1 MYRQIVKNIMST
13 KTGKTGGGTV
23 QNKIKVVNAEVIF
36 ANLTDE
42 GFGTKLTIKLTP
54 ELEKQI
60 TEFWK
65 ANNIGNE
72 KTVIGVPNIKEY
84 EGTRQLSLK
93 INEHTRFAGLNG
105 LTTDN
110 LGFGARIN
118 FFLNAFEY
126 SNKFTKGKTYT
137 GASISAVVIL
147 EGKRT
152 GADADLSDL
161 LNDLRDENTTV
172 EGNVSNN
179 NNNALNEAKK
189 TSGEVI
195 DDLPF

>member
-1 MYRQIVKNIMST
+1 MTT
-13 KTGKTGGGTV
+13 KKTEKASGNTAK
-23 QNKIKVVNAEVIF
+23 NKIKVVNAEVIF
-36 ANLTDE
+36 ANLVDE
-42 GFGTKLTIKLTP
+42 GFGTSLTIKLTP

-72 KTVIGVPNIKEY
+72 KTVIGEPNIKEY

-126 SNKFTKGKTYT
+126 KNKFTKGKTYT
-137 GASISAVVIL
+137 GASISAVV
-147 EGKRT
+147 
-152 GADADLSDL
+152 
-161 LNDLRDENTTV
+161 
-172 EGNVSNN
+172 
-179 NNNALNEAKK
+179 
-189 TSGEVI
+189 
-195 DDLPF
+195 

>member
-1 MYRQIVKNIMST
+1 MYRQIVNNIMST
-13 KTGKTGGGTV
+13 KKEKPTGTA

-36 ANLTDE
+36 ANLIDE
-42 GFGTKLTIKLTP
+42 GFGTSLTIKLTP

-65 ANNIGNE
+65 TNNIGNE
-72 KTVIGVPNIKEY
+72 KTVIGEPNIKEY

-93 INEHTRFAGLNG
+93 INEHTKFAGLNG

-110 LGFGARIN
+110 LGFGARVN

-126 SNKFTKGKTYT
+126 SNKFTRGKTYT

-161 LNDLRDENTTV
+161 LNDLRDEDTVV

-179 NNNALNEAKK
+179 NNNALNEPKK
-189 TSGEVI
+189 PSGEVI

>member
-1 MYRQIVKNIMST
+1 MST
-13 KTGKTGGGTV
+13 KKEKATESAR

-42 GFGTKLTIKLTP
+42 GFGTSLTIKLTP
-54 ELEKQI
+54 EIEKQI

-72 KTVIGVPNIKEY
+72 KTVIGEPNIKEY

-93 INEHTRFAGLNG
+93 INEHTKFAGIKG

-110 LGFGARIN
+110 LGFGAKIN

-126 SNKFTKGKTYT
+126 SNKFTKGKTYV

-147 EGKRT
+147 EGRRT

-161 LNDLRDENTTV
+161 LNDLGDV
-172 EGNVSNN
+172 EDVAGSDISNGNN
-179 NNNALNEAKK
+179 NSLNVGLNAP
-189 TSGEVI
+189 GEVV

>member
-1 MYRQIVKNIMST
+1 MYRQIVNNIMST
-13 KTGKTGGGTV
+13 KKEKSATTT

-36 ANLTDE
+36 ANLVDE
-42 GFGTKLTIKLTP
+42 GFGTSLTIKLTP
-54 ELEKQI
+54 EIEKQI
-60 TEFWK
+60 TKFWK

-72 KTVIGVPNIKEY
+72 KTVIGEPNIKEY

-93 INEHTRFAGLNG
+93 INEHTKFAGLNG

-126 SNKFTKGKTYT
+126 KNKFTKGKTYT
-137 GASISAVVIL
+137 GASISAAVIL

-161 LNDLRDENTTV
+161 LNDLDDDLTIT
-172 EGNVSNN
+172 EGNISNGSYS
-179 NNNALNEAKK
+179 ALNESTKP
-189 TSGEVI
+189 SGEAV

>member
-1 MYRQIVKNIMST
+1 MYRSIVKNIMST
-13 KTGKTGGGTV
+13 EKEKAAESEV
-23 QNKIKVVNAEVIF
+23 RSKIKVVNAEVVF

-42 GFGTKLTIKLTP
+42 GFGTSITIKLTP

-60 TEFWK
+60 SDFWK

-72 KTVIGVPNIKEY
+72 KTVIGEPNIKDY

-93 INEHTRFAGLNG
+93 INEHTKFAGIKG

-126 SNKFTKGKTYT
+126 NNKFTRGKTYI

-147 EGKRT
+147 EGRRT

-161 LNDLRDENTTV
+161 LNDLGDFEDV
-172 EGNVSNN
+172 VGSDVSNN
-179 NNNALNEAKK
+179 NDNALNGGLNA
-189 TSGEVI
+189 SGEVV

>member
-1 MYRQIVKNIMST
+1 MYRLIVNNIMST
-13 KTGKTGGGTV
+13 KEEKTASTA
-23 QNKIKVVNAEVIF
+23 QKIKVVNAEVVF
-36 ANLTDE
+36 ASLVDE

-54 ELEKQI
+54 EIEKQI

-72 KTVIGVPNIKEY
+72 KTVIGEPNIKDY

-93 INEHTRFAGLNG
+93 INEHTKFAGLNG

-110 LGFGARIN
+110 LGFGARVN

-126 SNKFTKGKTYT
+126 KNKFTKGKTYT

-161 LNDLRDENTTV
+161 LNDLGDEATIT
-172 EGNVSNN
+172 ESNVSNGSN
-179 NNNALNEAKK
+179 STLNESAKP
-189 TSGEVI
+189 SGEVV

>member
-1 MYRQIVKNIMST
+1 MST
-13 KTGKTGGGTV
+13 KKEKPTGTA
-23 QNKIKVVNAEVIF
+23 QSKIKVVNAEVIF
-36 ANLTDE
+36 ANLVDE
-42 GFGTKLTIKLTP
+42 GFGTSLTIKLTP

-65 ANNIGNE
+65 TNNIGNE
-72 KTVIGVPNIKEY
+72 KTVIGEPNIKEY

-93 INEHTRFAGLNG
+93 INEHTKFAGLNG

-161 LNDLRDENTTV
+161 LNDLRDEETTV
-172 EGNVSNN
+172 EGNVSNGN
-179 NNNALNEAKK
+179 NNGLNEPKK
-189 TSGEVI
+189 PSGEVI

>member
-1 MYRQIVKNIMST
+1 MGFVFGLLFALITLLIVAWRTAQEKKGKNSST
-13 KTGKTGGGTV
+13 FDWDKG
-23 QNKIKVVNAEVIF
+23 
-36 ANLTDE
+36 
-42 GFGTKLTIKLTP
+42 
-54 ELEKQI
+54 
-60 TEFWK
+60 
-65 ANNIGNE
+65 
-72 KTVIGVPNIKEY
+72 EY

-93 INEHTRFAGLNG
+93 INEHTKFAGLNG

-126 SNKFTKGKTYT
+126 KNKFTKGKTYT

-161 LNDLRDENTTV
+161 LNDLGDEATIV
-172 EGNVSNN
+172 GGNVPNGSNS
-179 NNNALNEAKK
+179 ALNESAKP
-189 TSGEVI
+189 SGEVV

>member
-1 MYRQIVKNIMST
+1 MTT
-13 KTGKTGGGTV
+13 KKTEKASGHTA
-23 QNKIKVVNAEVIF
+23 QSKIKVVNAEVIF
-36 ANLTDE
+36 ANLVDE
-42 GFGTKLTIKLTP
+42 GFGTSLTIKLTP
-54 ELEKQI
+54 EIEKQI
-60 TEFWK
+60 VEFWK

-93 INEHTRFAGLNG
+93 INEHTKFAGLNG

-110 LGFGARIN
+110 LGFGARVN

-126 SNKFTKGKTYT
+126 SNKFTRGKTYT
-137 GASISAVVIL
+137 GASISAVVIT

-161 LNDLRDENTTV
+161 LNDLRDEDTTV
-172 EGNVSNN
+172 EDNVSNN
-179 NNNALNEAKK
+179 NNNALNEPKK
-189 TSGEVI
+189 PSGEVI

>member
-13 KTGKTGGGTV
+13 KKEKPTGTA

-42 GFGTKLTIKLTP
+42 GFGTSLTIKLTP

-65 ANNIGNE
+65 TNNIGNE
-72 KTVIGVPNIKEY
+72 KTVIGEPNIKEY

-93 INEHTRFAGLNG
+93 INEHTKFAGLNG

-110 LGFGARIN
+110 LGFGARVN

-161 LNDLRDENTTV
+161 LNDLRDEDTTV

-179 NNNALNEAKK
+179 NNNALNEPKK
-189 TSGEVI
+189 PSGEVI

>member
-1 MYRQIVKNIMST
+1 MTT
-13 KTGKTGGGTV
+13 KKEKPAGSANTA

-42 GFGTKLTIKLTP
+42 GFGTSITIKLTP
-54 ELEKQI
+54 EIEEQI

-72 KTVIGVPNIKEY
+72 KTVIGKPNIKDY
-84 EGTRQLSLK
+84 EGTRQLALK
-93 INEHTRFAGLNG
+93 INEHTKFAGIKG

-126 SNKFTKGKTYT
+126 KNKFTKGNTYI

-147 EGKRT
+147 EGRRT

-161 LNDLRDENTTV
+161 LNDLGDFDDV
-172 EGNVSNN
+172 SGGNVSNDN
-179 NNNALNEAKK
+179 DNSLKVGLN
-189 TSGEVI
+189 TSGEVV

>member
-1 MYRQIVKNIMST
+1 MTT
-13 KTGKTGGGTV
+13 KKTEKVSGNTA

-42 GFGTKLTIKLTP
+42 GFGTSLTIKLKP
-54 ELEKQI
+54 EIEEQI

-72 KTVIGVPNIKEY
+72 KTVIGEPNIKEY

-93 INEHTRFAGLNG
+93 INEHTKFAGLNG
-105 LTTDN
+105 LTTNN
-110 LGFGARIN
+110 LGFGARVN

-126 SNKFTKGKTYT
+126 KNKFTKGNMYT

-147 EGKRT
+147 GGKRT
-152 GADADLSDL
+152 GADADLSNL
-161 LNDLRDENTTV
+161 LNDLSDEETIGEPNVTDANTI
-172 EGNVSNN
+172 
-179 NNNALNEAKK
+179 ALNASAKP
-189 TSGEVI
+189 SGEVV

>member
-1 MYRQIVKNIMST
+1 MYRQIVNNIMST
-13 KTGKTGGGTV
+13 KTEKASAA
-23 QNKIKVVNAEVIF
+23 QSKIKVVNAEVIF
-36 ANLTDE
+36 ANLVDE
-42 GFGTKLTIKLTP
+42 GFGTSLTIKLTP
-54 ELEKQI
+54 EIEKQI
-60 TEFWK
+60 KEFWK
-65 ANNIGNE
+65 TNNIGNE
-72 KTVIGVPNIKEY
+72 KTVIGEPNIKEY

-93 INEHTRFAGLNG
+93 INEHTKFAGLNG

-126 SNKFTKGKTYT
+126 KNKFTKGKTYT
-137 GASISAVVIL
+137 GASISAAVIL

-161 LNDLRDENTTV
+161 LNDLRDEDTTV
-172 EGNVSNN
+172 EGNVLNN
-179 NNNALNEAKK
+179 NNNALNEPKK
-189 TSGEVI
+189 PSGEVI

>member
-1 MYRQIVKNIMST
+1 MYRQIVNNIMST
-13 KTGKTGGGTV
+13 KKEKPTGTA
-23 QNKIKVVNAEVIF
+23 QSKIKVVNAEVIF
-36 ANLTDE
+36 ANLVDE

-54 ELEKQI
+54 EIEKQI

-72 KTVIGVPNIKEY
+72 KTVIGEPNIKEY

-93 INEHTRFAGLNG
+93 INEHTKFAGLNG

-110 LGFGARIN
+110 LGFGARVN

-126 SNKFTKGKTYT
+126 SNKFTRGKTYT

-161 LNDLRDENTTV
+161 LNDLRDEDTTI
-172 EGNVSNN
+172 EGNVSNGN
-179 NNNALNEAKK
+179 NNGLNEPKK
-189 TSGEVI
+189 PSGEVI

>member
-1 MYRQIVKNIMST
+1 MTT
-13 KTGKTGGGTV
+13 KKTEGVANTA
-23 QNKIKVVNAEVIF
+23 QSKIKVVNAEVIF
-36 ANLTDE
+36 ANLVDE
-42 GFGTKLTIKLTP
+42 GFGTSITIKLTP
-54 ELEKQI
+54 EIEEQVK
-60 TEFWK
+60 EFWK

-72 KTVIGVPNIKEY
+72 KTVIGEPNIKEY
-84 EGTRQLSLK
+84 EGTRQLALK
-93 INEHTRFAGLNG
+93 INEHTKFAGIKG

-126 SNKFTKGKTYT
+126 TNKFTKGKTYV

-147 EGKRT
+147 EGRRT

-161 LNDLRDENTTV
+161 LNDLGDEATIVNR
-172 EGNVSNN
+172 NISNDN
-179 NNNALNEAKK
+179 NSALNANAKP
-189 TSGEVI
+189 SGEVV

>member
-1 MYRQIVKNIMST
+1 MST
-13 KTGKTGGGTV
+13 KKEKSATTA

-36 ANLTDE
+36 ANLVDE
-42 GFGTKLTIKLTP
+42 GFGTSLTIKLTP

-65 ANNIGNE
+65 TNNIGNE
-72 KTVIGVPNIKEY
+72 KTVIGEPNIKEY

-93 INEHTRFAGLNG
+93 INEHTKFAGLNG

-126 SNKFTKGKTYT
+126 SNKFTRGKTYT
-137 GASISAVVIL
+137 GASISAAVITG
-147 EGKRT
+147 GKRT

-161 LNDLRDENTTV
+161 LNDLDDDLTITES
-172 EGNVSNN
+172 NVSND
-179 NNNALNEAKK
+179 NNNALNERLNG
-189 TSGEVI
+189 SGEVV

>member
-1 MYRQIVKNIMST
+1 MTT
-13 KTGKTGGGTV
+13 KKTEGVANTA
-23 QNKIKVVNAEVIF
+23 QSKIKVVNAEVIF
-36 ANLTDE
+36 ANLVDE
-42 GFGTKLTIKLTP
+42 GFGTSITIKLTP
-54 ELEKQI
+54 EIEEQVK
-60 TEFWK
+60 EFWK

-72 KTVIGVPNIKEY
+72 KTVIGEPNIKEY

-93 INEHTRFAGLNG
+93 INDHTKFAGIKG

-118 FFLNAFEY
+118 FFLNSFEY
-126 SNKFTKGKTYT
+126 KNKFTKGKTYI

-161 LNDLRDENTTV
+161 LNDLGDL
-172 EGNVSNN
+172 EGITGGDVSNGKDS
-179 NNNALNEAKK
+179 ALKGGLN
-189 TSGEVI
+189 TPGEVV

>member
-13 KTGKTGGGTV
+13 KKEKPTGTA
-23 QNKIKVVNAEVIF
+23 QSKIKVVNAEVIF
-36 ANLTDE
+36 ANLVDE
-42 GFGTKLTIKLTP
+42 GFGTSLTIKLTP

-65 ANNIGNE
+65 TNNIGNE
-72 KTVIGVPNIKEY
+72 KTVIGEPNIKEY

-93 INEHTRFAGLNG
+93 INEHTKFAGLNG

-161 LNDLRDENTTV
+161 LNDLRDEETTV
-172 EGNVSNN
+172 EGNVSNGN
-179 NNNALNEAKK
+179 NNGLNEPKK
-189 TSGEVI
+189 PSGEVI

>member
-1 MYRQIVKNIMST
+1 MYRQIVNNIMST
-13 KTGKTGGGTV
+13 KKEKSATTA

-36 ANLTDE
+36 ANLVDE
-42 GFGTKLTIKLTP
+42 GFGTSLTIKLTP

-65 ANNIGNE
+65 VNNIGNE
-72 KTVIGVPNIKEY
+72 KTTIGVPNIKEY

-118 FFLNAFEY
+118 FF
-126 SNKFTKGKTYT
+126 S
-137 GASISAVVIL
+137 
-147 EGKRT
+147 
-152 GADADLSDL
+152 
-161 LNDLRDENTTV
+161 
-172 EGNVSNN
+172 
-179 NNNALNEAKK
+179 
-189 TSGEVI
+189 
-195 DDLPF
+195 

>member
-1 MYRQIVKNIMST
+1 MYRIIVNSIMTT
-13 KTGKTGGGTV
+13 KKEKPAGTA
-23 QNKIKVVNAEVIF
+23 QKIKVVNAEVIF

-42 GFGTKLTIKLTP
+42 GFGTSLTIKLTP
-54 ELEKQI
+54 EIEEQI

-72 KTVIGVPNIKEY
+72 KTVIGEPNIKEY

-93 INEHTRFAGLNG
+93 INDHTKFAGIKG

-126 SNKFTKGKTYT
+126 KNKFTKGETYV

-147 EGKRT
+147 EGRRT

-161 LNDLRDENTTV
+161 LNDLGDVEDAT

-179 NNNALNEAKK
+179 KDNALKGGLNP
-189 TSGEVI
+189 SGEVE

>member
-1 MYRQIVKNIMST
+1 MYRLIVNNIMNT
-13 KTGKTGGGTV
+13 KKEKPAGTA

-42 GFGTKLTIKLTP
+42 GFGTSLTIKLTP
-54 ELEKQI
+54 EIEEQI

-72 KTVIGVPNIKEY
+72 KTVIGEPNIKEY

-93 INEHTRFAGLNG
+93 INEHTKFAGIKG

-147 EGKRT
+147 EGRRT

-161 LNDLRDENTTV
+161 LNDLGDV
-172 EGNVSNN
+172 EDVTGGNVSNGKD
-179 NNNALNEAKK
+179 NALKGGLNP
-189 TSGEVI
+189 SGDVV

>member
-1 MYRQIVKNIMST
+1 MYRQIVNNVMST
-13 KTGKTGGGTV
+13 KKEKPAGTV
-23 QNKIKVVNAEVIF
+23 QSKIKVVNAEVIF
-36 ANLTDE
+36 ANLVDE
-42 GFGTKLTIKLTP
+42 GFGTSLTIKLTP

-72 KTVIGVPNIKEY
+72 KTVIGEPNIKEY

-161 LNDLRDENTTV
+161 LNDLRDEDGIV
-172 EGNVSNN
+172 EGNVSNGS
-179 NNNALNEAKK
+179 NNALNEPKK
-189 TSGEVI
+189 PSGEVI

>member
-1 MYRQIVKNIMST
+1 MTT
-13 KTGKTGGGTV
+13 KKEKPAGTA
-23 QNKIKVVNAEVIF
+23 QKIKVVNAEVIF

-42 GFGTKLTIKLTP
+42 GFGTSLTIKLTP
-54 ELEKQI
+54 EIEEQI

-72 KTVIGVPNIKEY
+72 KTVIGEPNIKEY

-93 INEHTRFAGLNG
+93 INDHTKFAGIKG

-126 SNKFTKGKTYT
+126 KNKFTKGETYV

-147 EGKRT
+147 EGRRT

-161 LNDLRDENTTV
+161 LNDLGDVEDAT

-179 NNNALNEAKK
+179 KDNALKGGLNP
-189 TSGEVI
+189 SGEVE

>member
-1 MYRQIVKNIMST
+1 MYRQIVNNIMST
-13 KTGKTGGGTV
+13 KKEKPTGTA
-23 QNKIKVVNAEVIF
+23 QSKIKVVNAEVIF
-36 ANLTDE
+36 ANLVDE
-42 GFGTKLTIKLTP
+42 GFGTSLTIKLTP
-54 ELEKQI
+54 EIEKQI

-93 INEHTRFAGLNG
+93 INEHTKFAGLNG

-126 SNKFTKGKTYT
+126 SNKFTRGKTYT

-161 LNDLRDENTTV
+161 LNDLRDEDGIV

-179 NNNALNEAKK
+179 NNNALNEPKK
-189 TSGEVI
+189 PSGEVI

>member
-1 MYRQIVKNIMST
+1 MYRIIVINIMST
-13 KTGKTGGGTV
+13 KKEKPAGTA

-42 GFGTKLTIKLTP
+42 GFGTSITIKLTP
-54 ELEKQI
+54 EIEKQI
-60 TEFWK
+60 TDFWR
-65 ANNIGNE
+65 ANNIGND
-72 KTVIGVPNIKEY
+72 KTVIGEPNIKEY

-93 INEHTRFAGLNG
+93 FNEHTKFAGVKG

-126 SNKFTKGKTYT
+126 NNKFTKGKTYV

-147 EGKRT
+147 EGRRT
-152 GADADLSDL
+152 GIDADLSDL
-161 LNDLRDENTTV
+161 LNDLGDL
-172 EGNVSNN
+172 EGVTGSNVSNEKD
-179 NNNALNEAKK
+179 NALKGGLNQ
-189 TSGEVI
+189 SGEVV

>member
-1 MYRQIVKNIMST
+1 MYRRIVNNIMST
-13 KTGKTGGGTV
+13 KTERASENTA

-36 ANLTDE
+36 ANLVDE
-42 GFGTKLTIKLTP
+42 GFGTSLTIKLTP
-54 ELEKQI
+54 EIEKQI

-72 KTVIGVPNIKEY
+72 KTVIGEPNVKDY

-93 INEHTRFAGLNG
+93 INEHTKFAGLNG

-110 LGFGARIN
+110 LGFGARVN

-126 SNKFTKGKTYT
+126 TNKFTKGKTYT

-161 LNDLRDENTTV
+161 LNDLGDEATIAG
-172 EGNVSNN
+172 GNVSDGSNS
-179 NNNALNEAKK
+179 ALNESGKP
-189 TSGEVI
+189 SGEVV

>member
-1 MYRQIVKNIMST
+1 MYRLIVKNIMST
-13 KTGKTGGGTV
+13 KKEKPAGTV
-23 QNKIKVVNAEVIF
+23 QSKIKVVNAEVIF

-42 GFGTKLTIKLTP
+42 GFGTSLTIKLTP
-54 ELEKQI
+54 EIEKQI

-72 KTVIGVPNIKEY
+72 KTVIGEPNIKEY

-110 LGFGARIN
+110 LGFGARVN

-126 SNKFTKGKTYT
+126 SNKFTRGKTYT

-161 LNDLRDENTTV
+161 LNDLRDEDGIV
-172 EGNVSNN
+172 GGNVSNRD
-179 NNNALNEAKK
+179 NNALNEPKK
-189 TSGEVI
+189 PSGEVV

>member
-1 MYRQIVKNIMST
+1 MST
-13 KTGKTGGGTV
+13 AKKTEGTSANTA
-23 QNKIKVVNAEVIF
+23 QSKIKVVNAEVIF

-42 GFGTKLTIKLTP
+42 GFGTSLTIKLSP
-54 ELEKQI
+54 EIEKQI

-65 ANNIGNE
+65 TNNIGNE
-72 KTVIGVPNIKEY
+72 KTVIGEPNIKEY

-93 INEHTRFAGLNG
+93 INDHTKFAGLNG

-126 SNKFTKGKTYT
+126 KNKFTKGKTYV
-137 GASISAVVIL
+137 GASISAAVIL

-161 LNDLRDENTTV
+161 LNDLGDEVTTTG
-172 EGNVSNN
+172 GNISNEKD
-179 NNNALNEAKK
+179 NALKGGLNA
-189 TSGEVI
+189 SGEVV

>member
-1 MYRQIVKNIMST
+1 MYRLIVNNIMTT
-13 KTGKTGGGTV
+13 KKEKPTGT

-42 GFGTKLTIKLTP
+42 GFGTSLTIKLTP
-54 ELEKQI
+54 EIEEQI

-65 ANNIGNE
+65 VNNIGNE
-72 KTVIGVPNIKEY
+72 KTVIGEPNIKEY
-84 EGTRQLSLK
+84 EGTRQLALK
-93 INEHTRFAGLNG
+93 INDHTKFAGIKG

-126 SNKFTKGKTYT
+126 NNKFTKGKTYV

-147 EGKRT
+147 EGRRT

-161 LNDLRDENTTV
+161 LNDLEDEATLV
-172 EGNVSNN
+172 EGNASSDSANP
-179 NNNALNEAKK
+179 
-189 TSGEVI
+189 SGEVV

>member
-1 MYRQIVKNIMST
+1 MYRRIVNSIMST
-13 KTGKTGGGTV
+13 KKEKAASTA

-42 GFGTKLTIKLTP
+42 GFGTSLTIKLIP
-54 ELEKQI
+54 EIEKQI

-65 ANNIGNE
+65 ANNIGKE
-72 KTVIGVPNIKEY
+72 KTTIGVPNIKEY

-93 INEHTRFAGLNG
+93 INEHTKFAGLNG
-105 LTTDN
+105 LTTDD

-126 SNKFTKGKTYT
+126 NNKFTRGKTYT

-161 LNDLRDENTTV
+161 LNDLRDEDGIV
-172 EGNVSNN
+172 EGNVSNGS
-179 NNNALNEAKK
+179 NNALNEPKK
-189 TSGEVI
+189 PSGEVV